1 MKHSSSGNRHA
12 GDYEIEIETRA
23 GRVARLL
30 LYKTGGRL
38 DRNMNYGQVYYN
50 DVANGIGCRT
60 ALFVSGCTHH
70 CKGCFNEMTWDF
82 NYGVPYTKEV
92 EDEIVESLKPEYIAG
107 LTILGG
113 EPMEVVNQKE
123 IRPLIE
129 RIKREVPKAT
139 IWIYSGYLW
148 EELTD
153 PDNKRCHS
161 EDTDTILSMT
171 DVLVDGE
178 FMLDK
183 KNLMLRF
190 RGSENQRIIDV
201 KATLEKGEVVLSKYN
216 DKDTSRL

>member
-1 MKHSSSGNRHA
+1 
-12 GDYEIEIETRA
+12 
-23 GRVARLL
+23 
-30 LYKTGGRL
+30 
-38 DRNMNYGQVYYN
+38 MNYGQVYYN

-82 NYGVPYTKEV
+82 NYGEPYTKAV
-92 EDEIVESLKPEYIAG
+92 EDEIIESLKPEYIAG

-123 IRPLIE
+123 IRPLLE
-129 RIKREVPKAT
+129 RVKKEVPKAT

-148 EELTD
+148 EELVD
-153 PDNKRCHS
+153 SNNKRCHS
-161 EDTDTILSMT
+161 EDTDAILAMT
-171 DVLVDGE
+171 DILVDGE

-201 KATLEKGEVVLSKYN
+201 QETLRTGEVVLSKYN
-216 DKDTSRL
+216 SKDESRLG